1 MLKDAFAFMSR
12 ILPLPSMFVNRF
24 WPFEKILNIYAEIIK
39 IDVKNC

>member
-24 WPFEKILNIYAEIIK
+24 WLFEKILNIYAEIIK
-39 IDVKNC
+39 INVKKC